1 MAGTEKKKDKR
12 EGRKRKR
19 TKGKDRKKM
28 DIKGRDWNVTPGDSP
43 QLAFYVRKMLERY
56 REEKG
61 VCFLLEPGKYHFYPD
76 YAYEK
81 MLCIPN
87 HEEDTVKRIVFD
99 LSGYEKLHIK
109 GEGAEF
115 IFHGDCIP
123 FYLCGCKEVVLEGLQ
138 VDYERP
144 GYSQG
149 IIQKV
154 EERRMEIAVDREQFP
169 YYVKGGRVYFCGESD
184 CRELERWLEMDKE
197 TKAPAKGLGDRE
209 FNLKDGGV
217 NAVYRETAYGMLE
230 ISIPDGEEG
239 FSAASHPGNALILRH
254 HPRNCPAFYM
264 ENSQNVTL
272 RQVKIFHALA
282 MGVIGWRS
290 ENISLEEVAVKRREE
305 KGHIFTTEADAFHFV
320 CCRGWILVK
329 GCLCEN
335 QLDDALNVHGIYG
348 RVKQVEEDGSF
359 LLELAHGQQ
368 KGVELLR
375 AGETFRC
382 LETEHMES
390 FAEGKV
396 KRAERLNKD
405 YIEVFP
411 QEAVPGLKAGHV
423 VENLDWR
430 PKVTVEGCVF
440 RNNRARGLL
449 CTGIGQAWIKGNTF
463 QTPGAGILIEGDAN
477 EWFESGSAQHI
488 VIEDNLFDGC
498 AYIRGWGKAPI
509 QITPRVASPL
519 EGKHFHKKIE
529 IKGNVFRRAHP
540 QALRAYQVGEL
551 VWKGN
556 RIEDKEDYQDTGEPV
571 FCVEHVGVW
580 EKDGMEG
587 RQESLR
593 HTQG

>member
-1 MAGTEKKKDKR
+1 MAQYKMLDGNGAAVQAVSMADVKVVAAYPITPQSPIAEKLSDMIARKTMDAQFIRVESEHSAMSVCLGAQLTGVRAVTATSSVGLALMHEVCGMTSGCRLPMVMHVVNRSLAAPWSLWCDHSDTMAERDSGWLQFYAGTVQDVLDLYLAGIRISEHPD
-12 EGRKRKR
+12 
-19 TKGKDRKKM
+19 
-28 DIKGRDWNVTPGDSP
+28 VLTPSMICQDGFITSH
-43 QLAFYVRKMLERY
+43 
-56 REEKG
+56 G
-61 VCFLLEPGKYHFYPD
+61 V
-76 YAYEK
+76 
-81 MLCIPN
+81 
-87 HEEDTVKRIVFD
+87 
-99 LSGYEKLHIK
+99 
-109 GEGAEF
+109 
-115 IFHGDCIP
+115 
-123 FYLCGCKEVVLEGLQ
+123 
-138 VDYERP
+138 
-144 GYSQG
+144 
-149 IIQKV
+149 
-154 EERRMEIAVDREQFP
+154 
-169 YYVKGGRVYFCGESD
+169 
-184 CRELERWLEMDKE
+184 
-197 TKAPAKGLGDRE
+197 
-209 FNLKDGGV
+209 
-217 NAVYRETAYGMLE
+217 
-230 ISIPDGEEG
+230 
-239 FSAASHPGNALILRH
+239 
-254 HPRNCPAFYM
+254 
-264 ENSQNVTL
+264 
-272 RQVKIFHALA
+272 
-282 MGVIGWRS
+282 
-290 ENISLEEVAVKRREE
+290 ENILLEEVAVKRREE

-375 AGETFRC
+375 AGETFQC
-382 LETEHMES
+382 LETEHMEP

-488 VIEDNLFDGC
+488 VIEGNLFDGC
-498 AYIRGWGKAPI
+498 AYIRGWGKVPI

-587 RQESLR
+587 RQESVR